1 MTRILRPPVRALPL
15 RADLVRLV
23 LELAQDPSGLSSLAK
38 RRTVGSGPWAV
49 VDRAAARGRLSSWSE
64 AARHPR
70 HHHVGVRSGNPPRK
84 TTAMDGGV

>member
-23 LELAQDPSGLSSLAK
+23 LELAQDPSGLILG
-38 RRTVGSGPWAV
+38 TVGSGPWAV
-49 VDRAAARGRLSSWSE
+49 ADRAAAGGRLSSWSE